1 MRSFVRTLILV
12 SVLAALL
19 LPAAAY
25 AAEPPFYTST
35 TGEPNGDGSGTN
47 PRKAATAQE
56 LTAACLYFGPQVAT
70 GETETLYW
78 VLISGGNTV
87 YFVYN
92 LDDLGT
98 CTPEGTLH
106 SGTPPGFGVSMTP
119 PVVVGGLIFL
129 GFLLLGSAWL
139 LGRRLRTAPRPS

>member
-19 LPAAAY
+19 LPAVAY

-35 TGEPNGDGSGTN
+35 TGDPNGDGSGTN
-47 PRKAATAQE
+47 PRKVATAQE
-56 LTAACLYFGPQVAT
+56 LTAACLYFGPQVGT
-70 GETETLYW
+70 GAWETLYW
-78 VLISGGNTV
+78 VLIAGGNTV

-92 LDDLGT
+92 LDELGT
-98 CTPEGTLH
+98 CTQEGTLH

-119 PVVVGGLIFL
+119 PVVVAGLIFL
-129 GFLLLGSAWL
+129 GILLLSAAWL